1 MAVNINVP
9 LLPESVNDATVAAW
23 NKKVGDLVQEGDIL
37 VELETDKVMLEVP
50 AVQSGVLSEIQE
62 DVGSVVMPE
71 QLLGVIV
78 EADEKPLLEK
88 PAQVTNQRAGL
99 QGDLPKSPS
108 VRKSMHALSLS
119 DEDIQGS
126 GKHGRILA
134 DDLEISSSESENSP
148 SPDSIAT
155 KGEVLSVP
163 MSRMRLKIAERLLQS
178 QQTTASLSTFNEIDL
193 SAVMSL
199 RKRYKDTF
207 IKKHDIKLGLMSF
220 FVKACCIALQ
230 EFPEVNAS
238 VDGNNILFH
247 HYCDVGIAVSSD
259 KGLLVPILR
268 DAQEMSMYDI
278 EKNIVR
284 LADKARNGKL
294 SLDEMAGGTF
304 TITNGG
310 VFGSML
316 STPILNIPQSAI
328 LGMHNIVERPVVV
341 KGEIV
346 IRPMMYVALTYDHR
360 IIDGSKSV
368 GFLVMVKSLLEDP
381 SRILLDV

>member
-163 MSRMRLKIAERLLQS
+163 MSRMRSKIAERLLQS

>member
-1 MAVNINVP
+1 
-9 LLPESVNDATVAAW
+9 
-23 NKKVGDLVQEGDIL
+23 
-37 VELETDKVMLEVP
+37 
-50 AVQSGVLSEIQE
+50 
-62 DVGSVVMPE
+62 
-71 QLLGVIV
+71 
-78 EADEKPLLEK
+78 
-88 PAQVTNQRAGL
+88 
-99 QGDLPKSPS
+99 
-108 VRKSMHALSLS
+108 
-119 DEDIQGS
+119 
-126 GKHGRILA
+126 
-134 DDLEISSSESENSP
+134 
-148 SPDSIAT
+148 
-155 KGEVLSVP
+155 
-163 MSRMRLKIAERLLQS
+163 MRLKIAERLLQS

-207 IKKHDIKLGLMSF
+207 IKKHDIKLGFMSF